1 MNGGHEPKIKVMLRL
16 VDPVFSLLV
25 LLVVFGL
32 INVGVCFGIAV
43 KARSIEEKSAWQ
55 LLRKQ
60 LKIVTLLNIA
70 FCVFISIA
78 FVSSLHDISESTELF
93 IGGAVLLICVAFYQM
108 INSRMLLNTINHVS
122 KENWKFEFVFRK
134 MLSLSWVFSLPIA
147 TTAILVGGI
156 LWVMNP
162 SISSQELV
170 YKFFVFIALV
180 IFFVWHWKAF
190 QEFSLPGRLGDF
202 PKNDWKIEAFALAKK
217 MGAPLKELLM
227 IRTGSITV
235 AGAYALSGSR
245 VAITDDLVAGLKER
259 EFLAVLAHEFQH
271 LKQKRKLI
279 QLFLTMTI
287 PFLTLS
293 VFIAYLWNINMLP
306 SSVSVVLVVFLSLLL
321 LNMMKRQKS
330 INEDEAD
337 DAATEHVDSLTYMR
351 ALAKIYAMNGKL
363 QDKQRSGI
371 YRDLNQRLERIRQS
385 SNLNENTIQVAI
397 SDAKM
402 FDSRSLVIS

>member
-1 MNGGHEPKIKVMLRL
+1 MFRL

-25 LLVVFGL
+25 LLTFFGL

-55 LLRKQ
+55 FLRKQ
-60 LKIVTLLNIA
+60 LKIVTLLNIVLCIFFSA
-70 FCVFISIA
+70 I
-78 FVSSLHDISESTELF
+78 FVSCLQNISESTRFF
-93 IGGAVLLICVAFYQM
+93 IGGAILLICVTFSQM

-134 MLSLSWVFSLPIA
+134 MLSLSWTFSLPIA
-147 TTAILVGGI
+147 TTAMIMGGG
-156 LWVMNP
+156 LWMMNP
-162 SISSQELV
+162 NISSQEVV
-170 YKFFVFIALV
+170 YRFFVFIVLV
-180 IFFVWHWKAF
+180 LFFAWHWKLF

-202 PKNDWKIEAFALAKK
+202 PKNDWQIEAFALAKK

-245 VAITDDLVAGLKER
+245 VAVTDDLVASLKER

-279 QLFLTMTI
+279 QVFLIMTI
-287 PFLTLS
+287 PFIVLS
-293 VFIAYLWNINMLP
+293 VFIAYLWKINVLP
-306 SSVSVVLVVFLSLLL
+306 SSASVVFVIFLSLLL
-321 LNMMKRQKS
+321 LKMMKKQKS

-337 DAATEHVDSLTYMR
+337 DAAIKNIDSLAYMR
-351 ALAKIYAMNGKL
+351 ALAKIYAINGKL
-363 QDKQRSGI
+363 QDKQHSGI
-371 YRDLNQRLERIRQS
+371 YRDLKQRLERIRES
-385 SNLNENTIQVAI
+385 SNLDENTMSVAI
-397 SDAKM
+397 SDAEM
-402 FDSRSLVIS
+402 FDPRSLVIS